1 MKQNLTYIQG
11 SKLTWKKDV
20 EPRIGQCSVRTR
32 SAVTKSIKR
41 LSYNVSCRQ
50 LAGRNG
56 AETFYENVGFMN
68 YSFIENE
75 GIFSQ
80 SALDLL
86 SADGQVVAH
95 RKTEDKDIHVL
106 QMSSDKK
113 GMKTI
118 HVNTQQRTLSLIIKG
133 QNVPLQHQAQADND
147 RELFKSILL
156 AADLAVCKSGISA
169 NCHKIMSCFAKETQ
183 NCVRC
188 VDVHRKRRTSG
199 IEKER
204 AAAVRGYREQLEQ
217 CGRTASQGKRFAQY
231 VDLQIVRSQKS
242 RNSKIEPE

>member
-118 HVNTQQRTLSLIIKG
+118 HVNTQQRRLSLIIKG
-133 QNVPLQHQAQADND
+133 QNVPLQHQAQAESYLN
-147 RELFKSILL
+147 LFFSLRLYANQGSQQIAIKSCHVLPRKLKTVFDVLMYIVKDGHQALKRNVPQL
-156 AADLAVCKSGISA
+156 CEGI
-169 NCHKIMSCFAKETQ
+169 
-183 NCVRC
+183 V
-188 VDVHRKRRTSG
+188 
-199 IEKER
+199 
-204 AAAVRGYREQLEQ
+204 
-217 CGRTASQGKRFAQY
+217 
-231 VDLQIVRSQKS
+231 
-242 RNSKIEPE
+242 NS